1 MPGKSHTRKPI
12 DLKVVFLLALCAG
25 GILIFLRVIGFDGL
39 YGQDAYAYANH
50 TKDIVDY
57 LINGTIIPEFH
68 WPSGYPIFCLPLQL
82 ITQNV
87 TWSLQLTSVIFWIFS
102 IYQSARILE
111 FLVPGL
117 KVKTAALLCIA
128 TIGFSPYFL
137 RLGFTGMSDIA
148 GAFFVIT
155 AIRYYLEMRQQF
167 NMLGFWLLFLSA
179 GMAVFM
185 RYATA
190 IVVVFP
196 MISGL
201 IIAIK
206 TRGKAVLG
214 IALFILIFSGI
225 MLTKNPNELL
235 DFTQDVLEG
244 WSPMNLFR
252 SQFENIGGQFNYSFP
267 NGVYILFP
275 FFHPGFFFFGIISLI
290 LALRSKRPF
299 PWALFIPVAIY
310 LLFLGGLNLQNNRFF
325 VIVVPIIGIIQL
337 YYLLEIIDRLRKIQ
351 TALIIGVGVLNF
363 SLAIYSAKTIYR
375 VQQEEIQLNQAISKF
390 NMQRLYTFEVD
401 VAFQTRG
408 FKGELKNLWLENEV
422 QLKSGDHVL
431 VNPDRWQEKWKDH
444 QLGENL
450 TTIKNDTSLKHVQ
463 VLTNGWELL
472 RKK

>member
-1 MPGKSHTRKPI
+1 MSGSSHTRKSI
-12 DLKVVFLLALCAG
+12 DLKIVFLLTLCASG
-25 GILIFLRVIGFDGL
+25 MLIFLRVLGFDGL

-50 TKDIVDY
+50 TNDIVDY
-57 LINGTIIPEFH
+57 LINGTITPEFH
-68 WPSGYPIFCLPLQL
+68 WPSGYPILCLPLQF

-87 TWSLQLTSVIFWIFS
+87 TWSLQLASAIFWALS
-102 IYQSARILE
+102 IYQSSRILQ

-117 KVKTAALLCIA
+117 KTRTSILLCIV
-128 TIGFSPYFL
+128 TIGLSPYFL

-167 NMLGFWLLFLSA
+167 NMLGFWILFLSA

-190 IVVVFP
+190 IVVIFP
-196 MISGL
+196 MVSAL
-201 IIAIK
+201 NIAIK
-206 TRGKAVLG
+206 TRGKAVPGLG
-214 IALFILIFSGI
+214 LLILVFSGI
-225 MLTKNPNELL
+225 IATKNPTETFEFILE
-235 DFTQDVLEG
+235 VLHE

-267 NGVYILFP
+267 NGVYMLFP
-275 FFHPGFFFFGIISLI
+275 FFHPGFFFFGIISII
-290 LALRSKRPF
+290 LALRSKRNF
-299 PWALFIPVAIY
+299 PWSLFIPVAIY

-351 TALIIGVGVLNF
+351 TALIIGIGVLNF

-375 VQQEEIQLNQAISKF
+375 VQQEEIQLNQEISKF
-390 NMQRLYTFEVD
+390 NIQRLYTFEVD
-401 VAFQTRG
+401 AAFQTRG
-408 FKGELKNLWLENEV
+408 FKGELKNLWLENEL

-431 VNPDRWQEKWKDH
+431 INPDRWQEKWEDH
-444 QLGENL
+444 QLGQNL
-450 TTIKNDTSLKHVQ
+450 TKIKNDTSLRHVQ
-463 VLTNGWELL
+463 ALPNGWKLL
-472 RKK
+472 RKE